1 MVYVIDNRRWTLTMA
16 SVVRHVT
23 TATVVHDSFLLAYSL
38 VHPTHVEDEDHDDIM
53 VNDMI

>member
-1 MVYVIDNRRWTLTMA
+1 MA

-38 VHPTHVEDEDHDDIM
+38 VHPTHDEDEDHDDADM